1 MTTQTKTQK
10 VYRGVKYTEVKK
22 QSSSSNE
29 GVYRGVKWSKQETKM
44 KVKAPS
50 GYHWM
55 KQKNGS
61 YNLMKHTGK
70 FVPHKGASL
79 EANFKIQKIHD
90 TKKKKRS
97 QSWDW

>member
-1 MTTQTKTQK
+1 
-10 VYRGVKYTEVKK
+10 
-22 QSSSSNE
+22 
-29 GVYRGVKWSKQETKM
+29 M

-90 TKKKKRS
+90 TKKKKRP
-97 QSWDW
+97 